1 MTRSLIIRFA
11 SPHSEG
17 DRQGRNPMSTTTELS
32 AAREWREK
40 VAELRAV
47 AERVADARLQG
58 RLIALADE
66 WDDFA
71 DELELAQLRW
81 ARH

>member
-1 MTRSLIIRFA
+1 MPIA
-11 SPHSEG
+11 
-17 DRQGRNPMSTTTELS
+17 TELS
-32 AAREWREK
+32 AAMEWREK
-40 VAELRAV
+40 VAELRQV
-47 AERVADARLQG
+47 AARVADARLRG
-58 RLIALADE
+58 RLNALADE

>member
-1 MTRSLIIRFA
+1 MAF
-11 SPHSEG
+11 
-17 DRQGRNPMSTTTELS
+17 TTELS
-32 AAREWREK
+32 AAMEWREK
-40 VAELRAV
+40 VAELRQV

-81 ARH
+81 AKH

>member
-1 MTRSLIIRFA
+1 MPIA
-11 SPHSEG
+11 
-17 DRQGRNPMSTTTELS
+17 TELS
-32 AAREWREK
+32 AAMEWREK
-40 VAELRAV
+40 VAELRQV
-47 AERVADARLQG
+47 AARVADARLRG

>member
-1 MTRSLIIRFA
+1 MPIA
-11 SPHSEG
+11 
-17 DRQGRNPMSTTTELS
+17 TELS
-32 AAREWREK
+32 AAMEWREK
-40 VAELRAV
+40 VAELRQV
-47 AERVADARLQG
+47 AARVADARLRG
-58 RLIALADE
+58 RLTALADE

>member
-1 MTRSLIIRFA
+1 
-11 SPHSEG
+11 
-17 DRQGRNPMSTTTELS
+17 MSITTELS
-32 AAREWREK
+32 AAMEWREK
-40 VAELRAV
+40 VAELRQV

-71 DELELAQLRW
+71 DELELAELRW